1 MLEQMHLPHPDFAPT
16 KMTKAEYREFS
27 KRVLNE
33 MLELVAQKNSDYSH
47 GNDPFAN
54 FRISE
59 QVGVDPLLGLW
70 IRMEDKFQRIRAYL
84 ERGELSVANEGI
96 EDAFRDTIGYS
107 LLALGM
113 LNERTRD
120 GE

>member
-1 MLEQMHLPHPDFAPT
+1 MKQLMLPLGDYNTYFTKQDYRMFAEKT
-16 KMTKAEYREFS
+16 MQ
-27 KRVLNE
+27 E
-33 MLELVAQKNSDYSH
+33 MLELIHQKNSDYSH
-47 GNDPFAN
+47 GDDPFAN

-59 QVGVDPLLGLW
+59 DIGIDPLCGLW

-84 ERGELSVANEGI
+84 QRGDLKVNNEGI

-113 LNERTRD
+113 LKEKANED
-120 GE
+120 A